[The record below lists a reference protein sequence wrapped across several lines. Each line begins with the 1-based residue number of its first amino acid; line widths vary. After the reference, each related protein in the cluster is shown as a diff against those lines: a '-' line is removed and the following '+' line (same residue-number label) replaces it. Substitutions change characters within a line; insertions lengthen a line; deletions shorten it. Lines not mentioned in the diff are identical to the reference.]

1 MRIGIEAQRL
11 FRPHKHGMDRVALEL
26 IKNLQ
31 RIDKVNEYFIFVKP
45 DQDRDVLE
53 HTDNFNIVE
62 VPGGPYPLWEQFQ
75 LPKFV
80 KKYQC
85 DLLHCTSNT
94 APLKVQSKVI
104 TTLHDIIF
112 REESVL
118 KQLLSSASWYQKIGN
133 LYRRF
138 LVKDVVKKSEHLI
151 TVSNFENQNIK
162 KVFKLE
168 NQKVTTVHNGVNQQ
182 FNNQFTREQ
191 KEAVRSQ
198 YQLPK
203 EFLFHIGNKDPRKNT
218 KRLLDAF
225 FELKQMQFGNIK
237 LVIAGV
243 NEDTLDSMLEEMF
256 VPSALKKDIVL
267 TGYIEDEDLPVI
279 YGLAQVF
286 LFPSLREGFGIP
298 ILEAMASGVPVIT
311 SNTSSMP
318 EVAGE
323 SALLINP
330 YDTQE
335 LTQAM
340 VKLLSDEDFRNSLI
354 KGGLKQ
360 CRTFSWNQSA
370 KKVLKIYE
378 QLSTE

>member
-1 MRIGIEAQRL
+1 
-11 FRPHKHGMDRVALEL
+11 MDRVALEL

-45 DQDRDVLE
+45 DQDRDVLK
-53 HTDNFNIVE
+53 HTDNFKIVE

-80 KKYQC
+80 KQYQC

-112 REESVL
+112 REERVL

-138 LVKDVVKKSEHLI
+138 LVKGVIKKSEHLI

-168 NQKVTTVHNGVNQQ
+168 NQKVTTVHNGVNKE
-182 FNNQFTREQ
+182 FNNQFTTEQ

-203 EFLFHIGNKDPRKNT
+203 NFLFHIGNKDPRKNT

-225 FELKQMQFGNIK
+225 CELKQTQFGHIK

-243 NEDTLDSMLEEMF
+243 NEETLDSMLEEMF
-256 VPSALKKDIVL
+256 IPSVLKKDIVL

-318 EVAGE
+318 EVAGD

-330 YDTQE
+330 HNTQE

-340 VKLLSDEDFRNSLI
+340 VKILSDEDFRNILI
-354 KGGLKQ
+354 RQGLKQ
-360 CRTFSWNQSA
+360 CRGFSWDQSA

-378 QLSTE
+378 QLSTEKNRQRL

>member
-11 FRPHKHGMDRVALEL
+11 FRPHKHGMDRVVLEL

-45 DQDRDVLE
+45 DQDRDVLKN
-53 HTDNFNIVE
+53 TDNFKIIE
-62 VPGGPYPLWEQFQ
+62 VPGSPYPIWEQFQ

-80 KKYQC
+80 KQYRC

-94 APLKVQSKVI
+94 APLKLQSKMI

-112 REESVL
+112 REENIL

-138 LVKDVVKKSEHLI
+138 LVKGVVKKSEHLI

-162 KVFKLE
+162 KAFKLKK
-168 NQKVTTVHNGVNQQ
+168 QKVTTVHNSANQE
-182 FNNQFTREQ
+182 FNIRFNEGQ
-191 KEAVRSQ
+191 KEAVRSR

-203 EFLFHIGNKDPRKNT
+203 DFLFHIGNKDPRKNT
-218 KRLLDAF
+218 KRVLDAYY
-225 FELKQMQFGNIK
+225 ELKLTQCSSIK
-237 LVIAGV
+237 LVIAGI
-243 NEDTLDSMLEEMF
+243 NEDVLDSMLEEMS
-256 VPSALKKDIVL
+256 VPSVLKRDIIL
-267 TGYIEDEDLPVI
+267 TGYIADEDLPII
-279 YGLAQVF
+279 YNLAEVF

-298 ILEAMASGVPVIT
+298 ILEAMACGTPVVT

-330 YDTQE
+330 HNTIE

-340 VKLLSDEDFRNSLI
+340 VKLLSEEDFRNTLI
-354 KGGLKQ
+354 KRGLKQ
-360 CRTFSWNQSA
+360 CRTFSWDQSA
-370 KKVLKIYE
+370 KEVLKIYK
-378 QLSTE
+378 QLSVE